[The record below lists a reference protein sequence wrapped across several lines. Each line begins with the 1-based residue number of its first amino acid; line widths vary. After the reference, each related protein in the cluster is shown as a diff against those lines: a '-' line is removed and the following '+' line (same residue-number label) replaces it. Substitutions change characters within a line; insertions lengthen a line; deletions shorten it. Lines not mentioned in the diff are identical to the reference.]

1 MDFYPIPGGFHIFG
15 HRPID
20 ISMSQKPPGILKDWR
35 FEQNMD
41 HPNVTWNSKNEVWE
55 DDFPAG
61 FVFLLI
67 GSNFHVKFLDRIKFE
82 KELILEGVRFL
93 EVAQNSPE

>member
-1 MDFYPIPGGFHIFG
+1 MQNLLGRPGSYVASG
-15 HRPID
+15 
-20 ISMSQKPPGILKDWR
+20 L
-35 FEQNMD
+35 
-41 HPNVTWNSKNEVWE
+41 HPLNVTWNSKNEVWE

>member
-1 MDFYPIPGGFHIFG
+1 LRETQRRAFFGWGQGAVQNLLGRPGSYVASG
-15 HRPID
+15 
-20 ISMSQKPPGILKDWR
+20 L
-35 FEQNMD
+35 
-41 HPNVTWNSKNEVWE
+41 HPLNVTWNSKNEVWE